1 MWSLRLFAT
10 LERHPA
16 LPGRPPPCSPTSTKT
31 LNQSRLLASSL
42 HPTTYRTVQ
51 LGPRNAPRPARLLM
65 PLHLLSRTY
74 ASSSNHARPVLC
86 RLLPPTRLMVA
97 SAGGTLVAQNHSSPL

>member
-42 HPTTYRTVQ
+42 HPTTYRTEH

-74 ASSSNHARPVLC
+74 AISSNHARPVLC
-86 RLLPPTRLMVA
+86 RLLPSTRLMVA
-97 SAGGTLVAQNHSSPL
+97 PAGGTLVAQNHSSPL